1 MISENIKKAKTIF
14 WDFDGVIKD
23 SVSVK
28 SDAFEELFLPFG
40 SDVAKKIRM
49 HHEDNGGMSRYD
61 KLPIYLNLAGEKNS
75 TNSISKYEKQFS
87 KLVMNR
93 VINSP
98 WVEGVLEY
106 IKTNYN
112 AQKFFLIT
120 ATPQK
125 EIEEILKKLEISKY
139 FKKVIGSPTNKKDAI
154 KIILSNENINLDDS
168 IMIGDSCSDYE
179 AAKENNV
186 FFVFRKTDLN
196 KKLQKK
202 LKCQMIENFID
213 G

>member
-1 MISENIKKAKTIF
+1 MKAKHNQ
-14 WDFDGVIKD
+14 
-23 SVSVK
+23 
-28 SDAFEELFLPFG
+28 
-40 SDVAKKIRM
+40 AKYGR
-49 HHEDNGGMSRYD
+49 
-61 KLPIYLNLAGEKNS
+61 
-75 TNSISKYEKQFS
+75 SKYAAIG
-87 KLVMNR
+87 L
-93 VINSP
+93 
-98 WVEGVLEY
+98 
-106 IKTNYN
+106 
-112 AQKFFLIT
+112 
-120 ATPQK
+120 
-125 EIEEILKKLEISKY
+125 ISKY

>member
-1 MISENIKKAKTIF
+1 MISEYIKKAKTIF

-61 KLPIYLNLAGEKNS
+61 KLPIYLNLAGEKYS
-75 TNSISKYEKQFS
+75 KDLIIKYEKQFS

-98 WVEGVLEY
+98 WVEGALDY
-106 IKTNYN
+106 IKTNYK
-112 AQKFFLIT
+112 AQK
-120 ATPQK
+120 
-125 EIEEILKKLEISKY
+125 ILFDNSYSSKRNRRDI
-139 FKKVIGSPTNKKDAI
+139 KKVGNI
-154 KIILSNENINLDDS
+154 KIFQKSYRISN
-168 IMIGDSCSDYE
+168 
-179 AAKENNV
+179 K
-186 FFVFRKTDLN
+186 
-196 KKLQKK
+196 
-202 LKCQMIENFID
+202 
-213 G
+213 

>member
-1 MISENIKKAKTIF
+1 VISENIKKAKTIF

-61 KLPIYLNLAGEKNS
+61 KLPIYLNLAGEKYS
-75 TNSISKYEKQFS
+75 KDLIIKYEKQFS

-98 WVEGVLEY
+98 WVEGALEY
-106 IKTNYN
+106 IKTNYK

-139 FKKVIGSPTNKKDAI
+139 FKKVIGSPTNKKDAL
-154 KIILSNENINLDDS
+154 KIILSNENINLDGS

-179 AAKENNV
+179 AAKENDV
-186 FFVFRKTDLN
+186 FFVFRKTELN

-202 LKCQMIENFID
+202 LKCQMIKNFID

>member
-75 TNSISKYEKQFS
+75 TDSISKYEKQFS

-106 IKTNYN
+106 IKTNYK

-125 EIEEILKKLEISKY
+125 EIEEILKKLQISKY

>member
-75 TNSISKYEKQFS
+75 TDSISKYEKQFS

-106 IKTNYN
+106 IKTNYK

-125 EIEEILKKLEISKY
+125 EIEEILKKLEI
-139 FKKVIGSPTNKKDAI
+139 
-154 KIILSNENINLDDS
+154 
-168 IMIGDSCSDYE
+168 
-179 AAKENNV
+179 
-186 FFVFRKTDLN
+186 
-196 KKLQKK
+196 
-202 LKCQMIENFID
+202 
-213 G
+213 

>member
-1 MISENIKKAKTIF
+1 MLNKYSTIF

-75 TNSISKYEKQFS
+75 TDSISKYEKQFS

-106 IKTNYN
+106 IKTNYK

>member
-106 IKTNYN
+106 IKTNYK

-154 KIILSNENINLDDS
+154 KIILSNQNINLDDS

>member
-75 TNSISKYEKQFS
+75 TDSISKYEKQFS

-106 IKTNYN
+106 IKTNYK

-154 KIILSNENINLDDS
+154 KIILSHENINLDDS

>member
-40 SDVAKKIRM
+40 SAVAKKIRM

-75 TNSISKYEKQFS
+75 TDLISKYEKQFS

-106 IKTNYN
+106 IKTNYK

-139 FKKVIGSPTNKKDAI
+139 FKKVIGSPTNKKDAL

-168 IMIGDSCSDYE
+168 IMIGDSCSDYK
-179 AAKENNV
+179 AAKENDV
-186 FFVFRKTDLN
+186 FFVFRKTELN

>member
-49 HHEDNGGMSRYD
+49 HHEDNGGMSRFD

-75 TNSISKYEKQFS
+75 TDSISKYEKQFS

-106 IKTNYN
+106 IKTNYK

>member
-75 TNSISKYEKQFS
+75 TDSISKYEKQFS

-106 IKTNYN
+106 IKTNYK

-154 KIILSNENINLDDS
+154 KVILSNENINLDDS

-213 G
+213 E

>member
-61 KLPIYLNLAGEKNS
+61 KLQIYLNLAGEKNS

-106 IKTNYN
+106 IKTNYK

>member
-75 TNSISKYEKQFS
+75 TDSISKYEKQFS

-154 KIILSNENINLDDS
+154 KIILSNQNINLDDS